1 MQAYI
6 YKKKGKFALVEKQK
20 STLIEPTDAIVKVTL
35 GSICT
40 SDPHIKHGSV
50 PRGFIKDANTPHLGE
65 ELYPHFVREL

>member
-6 YKKKGKFALVEKQK
+6 YKKKGKFALVEKPK
-20 STLIEPTDAIVKVTL
+20 STLIEPTDAIVKLTL

-50 PRGFIKDANTPHLGE
+50 PRGYIKIAIYNE
-65 ELYPHFVREL
+65 

>member
-1 MQAYI
+1 M
-6 YKKKGKFALVEKQK
+6 VEKPK

-50 PRGFIKDANTPHLGE
+50 PRGFIKIAFTTNDKI
-65 ELYPHFVREL
+65 VK